1 MSFIIAILW
10 YILALFST
18 ETESSE
24 VNEVSD
30 VIKTKSATEE
40 VATTTVKADLL
51 KEDKEEVETL
61 DEFEQEPILE

>member
-24 VNEVSD
+24 VTEVND
-30 VIKTKSATEE
+30 VIKTKSAAEE
-40 VATTTVKADLL
+40 VTTNSVKADFL
-51 KEDKEEVETL
+51 KEDRDEVETL
-61 DEFEQEPILE
+61 EEVEQEPILE